1 MKTSERAQ
9 NFHSSWYIKITNVD
23 KFSYTIKKKSQIR
36 RSGQKSNTEQ
46 AQLLMKYNTKFH
58 REREKEK
65 KKHYLVSEIWSFRT
79 FAIVPTNNTN
89 TTTKQRPTH
98 FIDTAIVNVITALS
112 LSLYLCLQKKK
123 KKKTRILR
131 IIKQS

>member
-1 MKTSERAQ
+1 
-9 NFHSSWYIKITNVD
+9 
-23 KFSYTIKKKSQIR
+23 
-36 RSGQKSNTEQ
+36 
-46 AQLLMKYNTKFH
+46 MKYNTKFH

-65 KKHYLVSEIWSFRT
+65 KKHYLISEIWSFRT

-112 LSLYLCLQKKK
+112 LSLSLSLSVSAEEEEEEKDTDTEDNKAELKEEKKRK
-123 KKKTRILR
+123 KSR
-131 IIKQS
+131 